1 MRGSIKYYNEIRNI
15 FPLKDKKIKLFL
27 EDIHIQ
33 IKEYDIS
40 CNKATYEMFIEKFGT
55 PQEVITSY
63 FGENPSQLVKTMK
76 TRDYIKKGILITLTF
91 LVAIALVFSV
101 FEMYRVTQAREH
113 AKENQEIKYIE

>member
-27 EDIHIQ
+27 EDIRIQ